1 MGVKRSY
8 PVTFVSRSYYVH
20 CSPDYHGQPLA
31 FFCER
36 GKIKDV
42 KEAKI
47 KWHFKDRCAEIRE
60 DRKVNLKKWFFLFWS
75 SMAVGAVVCVL
86 TGAVMQ
92 WIDPE
97 FGFLGFKAV
106 GFNAMMMA
114 MVGLMIGAFSQMGF
128 FSYLTL
134 NYIAL
139 SVFGKKYL
147 WNALQGYT
155 TVFAAAGLGYVLYE
169 KKLNGWFFWVL
180 PVALLLVS
188 ALVTRMKV
196 AQTNKSALVPT
207 MFLILA

>member
-1 MGVKRSY
+1 M
-8 PVTFVSRSYYVH
+8 
-20 CSPDYHGQPLA
+20 
-31 FFCER
+31 
-36 GKIKDV
+36 
-42 KEAKI
+42 
-47 KWHFKDRCAEIRE
+47 
-60 DRKVNLKKWFFLFWS
+60 NLKKWFFLFWS

-97 FGFLGFKAV
+97 FGFLGFKSV

-128 FSYLTL
+128 FAYLTL

-155 TVFAAAGLGYVLYE
+155 TVFAAAGLGYILYE
-169 KKLNGWFFWVL
+169 KNLNGWFFWVL

-207 MFLILA
+207 MFLMVVVTFIEAWPAIKGDTNLSAIIFMIIPLFVCNAYQIMMMHRLVKKETTDPAAVAAKPVV